1 MSNLICNPNLKRPTL
16 LHPQPPGD
24 SGGGF
29 CSFWEEHMKLFKTA
43 AAVMTGVV
51 MGTAALADD
60 VIVGVSWS
68 NFQEERWKTDEAA
81 IKAALEAAG
90 AKYISA
96 DAQASASKQLTD
108 VEALIA
114 QGADALIILAMD
126 KDAIGPAVDQAEAEG
141 IPVVGY
147 DRLIEDDRTFYLT
160 FDNKGV
166 GRIIAESVKA
176 VQPTGNYAIIKGDKG
191 DPNALFLLEGMME
204 VIGDDVAA
212 GTITIV
218 GEAFTDGWK
227 PDNAQKNMEQILTS
241 ANNEV
246 DAVLAENDGMA
257 GGAIAALEAQGLAV
271 PVGGQD
277 GDHAALNRVARGTQ
291 TVSVWKNAGDLGG
304 AAGRIAVALAGG
316 AALSDIEGAVKW
328 SGGSKGVEMNAI
340 FLDPTPVTKDNISA
354 VIDAGHIAKDKVC
367 AGAMDGVAGCN

>member
-1 MSNLICNPNLKRPTL
+1 MN
-16 LHPQPPGD
+16 
-24 SGGGF
+24 
-29 CSFWEEHMKLFKTA
+29 KLWTVA
-43 AAVMTGVV
+43 AAASMSLTGY
-51 MGTAALADD
+51 AALADAHAP
-60 VIVGVSWS
+60 VVGVSWS

-90 AKYISA
+90 ATYISA
-96 DAQASASKQLTD
+96 DAQASAAKQLTD

-126 KDAIGPAVDQAEAEG
+126 KDAIGPAIDAAAAEG

-147 DRLIEDDRTFYLT
+147 DRLIEDERAFYIT

-166 GRIIAESVKA
+166 GRIIAETVVA
-176 VQPTGNYAIIKGDKG
+176 AQPDGNFAIIKGDKG

-212 GTITIV
+212 GTITIAC
-218 GEAFTDGWK
+218 EAFTDGWK
-227 PDNAQKNMEQILTS
+227 PDNAQRNMEQCLTS
-241 ANNEV
+241 TNNEI

-257 GGAIAALEAQGLAV
+257 GGVIAALAAQGMEGL

-291 TVSVWKNAGDLGG
+291 TVSVWKDARQLGAG
-304 AAGRIAVALAGG
+304 AAQVAVALAGG
-316 AALSDIEGAVKW
+316 TALGDIEGAQSW
-328 SGGSKGVEMNAI
+328 SGGENGVEMSAI
-340 FLDPTPVTKDNISA
+340 FLEPTPVRADNLEV

-367 AGAMDGVAGCN
+367 EGAMDSVAACQ

>member
-1 MSNLICNPNLKRPTL
+1 
-16 LHPQPPGD
+16 
-24 SGGGF
+24 
-29 CSFWEEHMKLFKTA
+29 MKLLKTA

-51 MGTAALADD
+51 MSTAAWAED
-60 VIVGVSWS
+60 VVVGVSWS

-81 IKAALEAAG
+81 IKSALEAAG

-96 DAQASASKQLTD
+96 DAQASAAKQLTD

-126 KDAIGPAVDQAEAEG
+126 KDAIGPAVDQADAEG

-147 DRLIEDDRTFYLT
+147 DRLIEDARTFYLT

-166 GRIIAESVKA
+166 GRIIAESVVA
-176 VQPTGNYAIIKGDKG
+176 AQPSGNFAIIKGDKG

-212 GTITIV
+212 GKINIV

-241 ANNEV
+241 ANNDV

-257 GGAIAALEAQGLAV
+257 GGAIAALEAQGLAI

-291 TVSVWKNAGDLGG
+291 TVSVWKNANDLG
-304 AAGRIAVALAGG
+304 AAAADIAVALAGG
-316 AALSDIEGAVKW
+316 KSLSDIDGAVKW
-328 SGGSKGVEMNAI
+328 SGGANGVEMNAI
-340 FLDPTPVTKDNISA
+340 FLDPTPITKDNISA

-367 AGAMDGVAGCN
+367 AGAIDGVAGCN